1 LEKIF
6 KKSFFFRLFSL
17 FNVKKTPCWK
27 VFSNN
32 YECMKL
38 PIYKF
43 DKIKLQYEKIIVS
56 HKTVIAYALIQFV
69 ITIGLIFLLSS
80 LFNTPKEAQLKKKI
94 NKLEYD
100 LYVID
105 KKADGV
111 YYLLQT
117 LQQKDS
123 IILEAYDN
131 DEGELTIITPQ
142 TVGDKLDNI
151 GKILEYNGER
161 LKNVIQNITAN
172 DNRLKHYPAIQPVS
186 KRDLERISSGFN
198 YRIHPV
204 YGINKFHYGMDFVAP
219 QGSAIYA
226 TADGTVEMA
235 GNYLSYGNYIKI
247 NHGYEYQTAYGHLNS
262 IGVRAGQKVVRGQ
275 VIGTVGNT
283 GVSTGDHLHYEVIY
297 QGKAVNPINYFANDL
312 TIDEYQMMLKVQETL
327 RIALD

>member
-1 LEKIF
+1 
-6 KKSFFFRLFSL
+6 
-17 FNVKKTPCWK
+17 
-27 VFSNN
+27 
-32 YECMKL
+32 MKL

-43 DKIKLQYEKIIVS
+43 DKIKLQYEKIIVG
-56 HKTVIAYALIQFV
+56 HKTIITYALIQFI
-69 ITIGLIFLLSS
+69 ITIGLIFLLS
-80 LFNTPKEAQLKKKI
+80 LFFNTPKELQLKKKI

-100 LYVID
+100 LYIID

-151 GKILEYNGER
+151 AKVLEYNAER

-172 DNRLKHYPAIQPVS
+172 DSRLRHYPAIQPVA
-186 KRDLERISSGFN
+186 KKDLDRISSGFS

-226 TADGTVEMA
+226 TADGTVEIA

-247 NHGYEYQTAYGHLNS
+247 NHGYDYETAYGHLNS
-262 IGVRAGQKVVRGQ
+262 VGVRVGQKVVRGQ

-283 GVSTGDHLHYEVIY
+283 GISTGDHLHYEVIY
-297 QGKAVNPINYFANDL
+297 QGKAVNPINYFANDI
-312 TIDEYQMMLKVQETL
+312 TANEYQMMLKVQETL
-327 RIALD
+327 RVGLD